1 MPIDMISNRSIL
13 SLMITNTPQM
23 KPKRIDPAVLKKLLK
38 DKGLSLAD
46 LAKRA
51 KINKQTIWRLTAD
64 KVAKARNHTIEQ
76 IAHVLK
82 VDSQVLTGE
91 VSVPEGSLDSEP
103 VTSKNKL
110 NVRIGT
116 AQRNGLNL
124 VAGRYRVAPSEIVE
138 LAPYLFVWAAEESL
152 RRRQERLSQLVQ
164 VLDQTKTLGRELRH
178 LSPQLNIFLYA
189 DDAIAAEQSSINE
202 RDLFGSSITLDLAG
216 VAPDFDADDENPFA
230 MFLRELGS
238 SFSAVATFEGWSGS
252 PRYRVCPEEAA
263 ELVGGESDRA
273 DEILRGDVALNEI
286 PKEIRKHG
294 MEKER
299 AEWVRAKAEEYRR
312 VLADDLAELERL
324 FESKEVSK

>member
-116 AQRNGLNL
+116 AQRNALNL

-216 VAPDFDADDENPFA
+216 VAPDFDAHDENPFA

-263 ELVGGESDRA
+263 ELVGR
-273 DEILRGDVALNEI
+273 R
-286 PKEIRKHG
+286 
-294 MEKER
+294 ER
-299 AEWVRAKAEEYRR
+299 SCR
-312 VLADDLAELERL
+312 
-324 FESKEVSK
+324 